1 MFCHDKREVR
11 SRSLRYLR
19 WRAGVAI
26 LHEHFGRFA
35 KLQAGFV
42 RDQAHRA
49 EVRAKFGIGRP
60 RRLGLSHQEQ
70 RALRGTSDGT
80 SASAV
85 RAHGLERP
93 ATRLIRSDYPPGWQ
107 FEVNYA
113 RWLAR
118 TFTAVTHC

>member
-26 LHEHFGRFA
+26 LHEQFRRFL

-49 EVRAKFGIGRP
+49 EVRAKFRIRRP
-60 RRLGLSHQEQ
+60 RRLDLSHQEQ
-70 RALRGTSDGT
+70 RALRGTNDGT

-93 ATRLIRSDYPPGWQ
+93 ATRLIRSDIPPGWR

-113 RWLAR
+113 HWLTR
-118 TFTAVTHC
+118 TFTGVTHC